1 MDKRKKYMLYS
12 QIVDRAREL
21 CLLTN
26 DRISHFMDVESA
38 DAKFNIRLE
47 EWLHADDYDFAHD
60 FIGIRDHIVREEF
73 PSVDFGFF
81 VPRFAG
87 RSDNNESN
95 Q

>member
-12 QIVDRAREL
+12 QIVDRAKEL
-21 CLLTN
+21 KLLT
-26 DRISHFMDVESA
+26 DERICHLMDIESA

-60 FIGIRDHIVREEF
+60 FIGIRDNIVRGRF
-73 PSVDFGFF
+73 PAIDFDSF
-81 VPRFAG
+81 VPRFTE
-87 RSDNNESN
+87 RNDNNESN